1 MPGFSGL
8 KSGLVS
14 TCSGTSLQPTLGIS
28 SHCLRT
34 DRASCSSW
42 FLRLSMDWKKAS
54 LKFYTFQ
61 MTSLPCYMTIKLK
74 FQYPGKHDFD
84 TTLSNCRRTIFTK
97 GVRIKKIFSK
107 KKIDW
112 MRHVVAHSL
121 PLKSCSFMATKTI
134 LLFLMY
140 LYHHTQD
147 FFCLNQ

>member
-107 KKIDW
+107 KN
-112 MRHVVAHSL
+112 RLNEARSY
-121 PLKSCSFMATKTI
+121 SFIATQI
-134 LLFLMY
+134 LLI
-140 LYHHTQD
+140 HGH
-147 FFCLNQ
+147 

>member
-42 FLRLSMDWKKAS
+42 FLRLSMNWKKAS

-74 FQYPGKHDFD
+74 FQYPGIHDFD

-107 KKIDW
+107 KIDW

-121 PLKSCSFMATKTI
+121 PLKSCSFTAAKTI
-134 LLFLMY
+134 LSFLMY